1 MARQPGPNERG
12 AVAVLVA
19 VGAVALLLLVGLVV
33 DFGQVFATRARLQS
47 AVDAAALAGAQ
58 EFCLGRTNTEQE
70 AAAIAAAEAY
80 AGLNANAPLSLKEA
94 ESGRISY
101 LRVSASEPVSLF
113 FGALADEADGLGN
126 TAVGASAAASRECFI
141 NFQFVAT
148 QTVQFNGGGS
158 NGGSWYAGECF
169 DGQNNAFDVVAVGET
184 IDHAC
189 ADPNVNG
196 DPPPIVRADAPVKL
210 FAPQV
215 PKISAS
221 EAMSSTPMGPYVE
234 GGALDPWGT
243 VPTPDCR
250 SVTWSATST
259 PIVCDGSLTGLAK
272 VPAGIVEADVV
283 MASGDIDMSNN
294 VDYRGRLVYSRD
306 GDITLLNGVPAGT
319 IIYAPRG
326 DVTFN
331 GSGTRNLGMIFA
343 ENIQFNGGDQD
354 SGQGVDLYAPG
365 VIALVR

>member
-1 MARQPGPNERG
+1 MASRPRQDERG

-33 DFGQVFATRARLQS
+33 DFGQVFAARARLQS
-47 AVDAAALAGAQ
+47 AVDSAALAGAQ
-58 EFCLGRTNTEQE
+58 EFCLGRSNSEQE
-70 AAAIAAAEAY
+70 AAAVAAAEQY
-80 AGLNANAPLSLKEA
+80 AGLNGDAPLSLKAA
-94 ESGRISY
+94 ESGRVSY
-101 LRVSASEPVSLF
+101 LRLSASEPVTLF

-126 TAVGASAAASRECFI
+126 TAVGASAAAARECFI

-148 QTVQFNGGGS
+148 QTVQFNGGRS
-158 NGGSWYAGECF
+158 SGGSWYAGECF
-169 DGQNNAFDVVAVGET
+169 DGQNNAFDTVAVGEP

-196 DPPPIVRADAPVKL
+196 DPPPIVRAEAPVKL

-215 PKISAS
+215 PKITAT
-221 EAMSSTPMGPYVE
+221 EAMSSTPLGAYVE

-243 VPTPDCR
+243 VPKPDCR
-250 SVTWSATST
+250 NVMWSVTST
-259 PIVCDGSLTGLAK
+259 PVVCEGSLTGLAK
-272 VPAGIVEADVV
+272 VPDGTVLADVI

-294 VDYRGRLVYSRD
+294 VDYRGRLVYSRS

-326 DVTFN
+326 DVIFN

-354 SGQGVDLYAPG
+354 AGQGVDLYAPG
-365 VIALVR
+365 GISLVR